1 MKTETKKL
9 YEGMFLVDSA
19 LAASDWDGV
28 NATIKTILERS
39 DAEIVSIKKWDE
51 RRLAYE
57 INKKLRG
64 TYILCYFK
72 APGRRIREIERNIQ
86 LTEKIMRALILS
98 TESMS
103 TEDIERETPA
113 MIAERKKEPST
124 PKDESTQEL
133 PEKEDTAEELLEKD
147 EFAEGFS
154 EEVEPAEE
162 LPEKEE
168 LAESEEIELEDKFAD
183 LLADSSSDKDNQKPA
198 EPQETEL
205 KEDFYDFF
213 GDNDS
218 KLKGQAEEPPAQEPR
233 QEHPKDKEQK
243 E

>member
-1 MKTETKKL
+1 LKTDTKKL

-28 NATIKTILERS
+28 NANIKTILERS

-72 APGRRIREIERNIQ
+72 ADGRRIREIERNVQ

-103 TEDIERETPA
+103 PEDIERETPA
-113 MIAERKKEPST
+113 MSAEKKKETST
-124 PKDESTQEL
+124 PKDEAT
-133 PEKEDTAEELLEKD
+133 EE
-147 EFAEGFS
+147 
-154 EEVEPAEE
+154 P
-162 LPEKEE
+162 PEKEE
-168 LAESEEIELEDKFAD
+168 LAEELPEIDEFAEGFPEKDELVELEAID
-183 LLADSSSDKDNQKPA
+183 L
-198 EPQETEL
+198 
-205 KEDFYDFF
+205 EDQLPDFLD
-213 GDNDS
+213 DNDS
-218 KLKGQAEEPPAQEPR
+218 ELEEDAEEPPAEETQE
-233 QEHPKDKEQK
+233 EQK